1 MLTEALVRTVNLGVL
16 TLLLTGCG
24 QSIERSIDDLATGGE
39 AGSRAAQ
46 ELLLLKPNRAVG
58 SLLEAMDDP

>member
-1 MLTEALVRTVNLGVL
+1 MLTEVLVRTVNLGVL

-39 AGSRAAQ
+39 AAPIWAARP
-46 ELLLLKPNRAVG
+46 LLA
-58 SLLEAMDDP
+58 

>member
-1 MLTEALVRTVNLGVL
+1 MLKEVLIRTVNLGVL

-24 QSIERSIDDLATGGE
+24 QSIESSIDDLATGGD

-46 ELLLLKPNRAVG
+46 ELLLLKPTRALRVG
-58 SLLEAMDDP
+58 NT